1 MSKVDSQYQSAL
13 QVFHCLQDMGQRNS
27 NPVLE
32 VLGTQTVIQVQQ
44 HYPDVP
50 LNFQAERFRAYYHC
64 HPDEFR
70 ISGEHGHFH
79 FFIRTDDG
87 WAHAVGLCMDTLGQ
101 PIKWFVTNQWVTG
114 GPWLKTQQFP
124 KNMLRDINNN
134 MLWVERWLLAMLELY
149 QDEIVHLL
157 RERDQIVKTN
167 HHEYPSGSFLEDRK
181 IYLIAESAVSLPER
195 LMVMVK
201 IRD

>member
-1 MSKVDSQYQSAL
+1 
-13 QVFHCLQDMGQRNS
+13 
-27 NPVLE
+27 
-32 VLGTQTVIQVQQ
+32 
-44 HYPDVP
+44 
-50 LNFQAERFRAYYHC
+50 
-64 HPDEFR
+64 
-70 ISGEHGHFH
+70 
-79 FFIRTDDG
+79 
-87 WAHAVGLCMDTLGQ
+87 MDTLGQ

-157 RERDQIVKTN
+157 RERDQIVKTY